1 MLSLRSGSPAFPSL
15 SYAPLRKWILRRRA
29 GLALFVSCGALL
41 VASASAGAQQPLTP
55 APSALPPPPVAVPA
69 GSVKITFLPPPL
81 EGTLSLGV
89 FDRAGKLVRSLK
101 TEAVSADFTVG
112 LNGLI
117 TFWDGRDDVGQ
128 LLPSGKYRV
137 RGFAVADLEIA
148 GEEFHCNDWVESD
161 DGPHPSVFERIRIDG
176 DTLELLAVDRANKRW
191 RILYSLA
198 DGESKSE
205 PVEAS
210 APAAP
215 AAPKEPAATSPP
227 ASVAALADG
236 PGPKSCPGK
245 DGTRWSIEKAA
256 GETVVAQFDSQGEV
270 LRRLSIGAGQ
280 PLPIGIAA
288 SLERDEVF
296 LLEQEGERYRLRGL
310 RKAGP
315 KEAGAVPGWETFLE
329 KNRWPSSKF
338 SEVAA
343 RLGRSKPF
351 VAEPQIALKSQPN
364 PLLGGGVSDVQI
376 AAGKDAAGSFLKTA
390 DGLLLR
396 RLTDTPLLL
405 WVVVGREARQPGV
418 VLVQSDGAVVEEY
431 RILQPGALMSFDAGE
446 YQLSPK

>member
-1 MLSLRSGSPAFPSL
+1 M
-15 SYAPLRKWILRRRA
+15 RKWILRRRA

-41 VASASAGAQQPLTP
+41 VASACAQQSFTP
-55 APSALPPPPVAVPA
+55 APNALPPSLVAIPA
-69 GSVKITFLPPPL
+69 GNVKITFLPPPL

-89 FDRAGKLVRSLK
+89 FDRAGKLVRTLK
-101 TEAVSADFTVG
+101 TEAVPSDFTVG

-176 DTLELLAVDRANKRW
+176 DTLELLTVDRAHKRW

-198 DGESKSE
+198 AGESKSE
-205 PVEAS
+205 PVEAAALA

-215 AAPKEPAATSPP
+215 AAPKEPAATSTP
-227 ASVAALADG
+227 ASVAALAAES
-236 PGPKSCPGK
+236 GPKSCPGK

-256 GETVVAQFDSQGEV
+256 GETVVAQFDAQGEV

-296 LLEQEGERYRLRGL
+296 LLEQEGERFRLRGL
-310 RKAGP
+310 HKAVP

-446 YQLSPK
+446 YQLPPK

>member
-1 MLSLRSGSPAFPSL
+1 M
-15 SYAPLRKWILRRRA
+15 RKWILRRRA

-41 VASASAGAQQPLTP
+41 VASACAQQSFTP
-55 APSALPPPPVAVPA
+55 APNALPPSLVAIPA
-69 GSVKITFLPPPL
+69 GNVKITFLPPPL

-89 FDRAGKLVRSLK
+89 FDRAGKLVRTLK
-101 TEAVSADFTVG
+101 TEAVPSDFTVG

-176 DTLELLAVDRANKRW
+176 DTLELLTVDRAHKRW

-198 DGESKSE
+198 AGESKSE
-205 PVEAS
+205 PVEAAALA

-215 AAPKEPAATSPP
+215 AAPKEPAATSTP
-227 ASVAALADG
+227 ASVAALAAES
-236 PGPKSCPGK
+236 GPKSCPGK

-256 GETVVAQFDSQGEV
+256 GETVVAQFDAQGEV

-296 LLEQEGERYRLRGL
+296 LLEQEGERFRLRGL
-310 RKAGP
+310 HKAVP

-405 WVVVGREARQPGV
+405 WIVLGREARQPGV
-418 VLVQSDGAVVEEY
+418 VLLQSDGAVVEEY

-446 YQLSPK
+446 YQLPPK

>member
-1 MLSLRSGSPAFPSL
+1 VFSSR
-15 SYAPLRKWILRRRA
+15 SYASLKRRVLRPRA
-29 GLALFVSCGALL
+29 GLALFVACCALQL
-41 VASASAGAQQPLTP
+41 AKASAGAQQPLTQASP
-55 APSALPPPPVAVPA
+55 ALPPPQVAVPA

-89 FDRAGKLVRSLK
+89 FDRSGKLVRTLK

-117 TFWDGRDDVGQ
+117 TFWDGRDDAGQ

-137 RGFAVADLEIA
+137 RGFAVADLEVA

-161 DGPHPSVFERIRIDG
+161 DGPHPSVFERIRMDG

-191 RILYSLA
+191 RISYSLA
-198 DGESKSE
+198 DGESKGE
-205 PVEAS
+205 PVDA
-210 APAAP
+210 AAP
-215 AAPKEPAATSPP
+215 AAPTPPKEPAPNSTAVS
-227 ASVAALADG
+227 AVALTDG
-236 PGPKSCPGK
+236 PGPNSCPGK

-256 GETVVAQFDSQGEV
+256 GETVVAQFDAQGEV

-329 KNRWPSSKF
+329 KNRWPSSRF

-376 AAGKDAAGSFLKTA
+376 AAGKDAAGSFLKTS

-396 RLTDTPLLL
+396 RLTDTSLLL
-405 WVVVGREARQPGV
+405 WVVLGREARQPGV
-418 VLVQSDGAVVEEY
+418 VLLQSDGAVVEEY

-446 YQLSPK
+446 YQLLPK